1 MKNILQFIFLLSL
14 LISFIGCDKW
24 LDIKP
29 ATEVNED
36 DMFNNEQGFMD
47 ALYGIYVN
55 MGKSDLY
62 GGTLQTALDMAAQLY
77 DYYDPAQCSYAHY
90 QTFDYKNPQCATI
103 TDALWM
109 RLYYCI
115 GLCNNLLKY
124 LDKPES
130 KQICSNYNYL
140 RGEALAL
147 RAYMHFE
154 LIRIFAPDVKRLP
167 EYLSIPY
174 RKTFSPDIEPQLT
187 VSAIYSQLLEDLL
200 EAKRLL
206 EEDIIRTS
214 APDWLGMEEKKEE
227 NDNVTDKNNVYY
239 VTDFLKSRKYRM
251 NYYAVL
257 GTLARVH
264 LALGTSDDKEKA
276 YNYAMEV
283 IRSKKFRTI
292 QPEHIFLSGDDAKN
306 RDILFTDEFIF
317 GLYSQQVDGFY
328 KSNFDESYGSHKML
342 VKNLTQIYGSS
353 SKDIRLTYW
362 YQTSWGTSYL
372 KKHDANLIF
381 SKEKIRMIT
390 LPEMYYIAAEAHPQ
404 EASSLLE
411 ELLPS
416 REIHTILSESST
428 RDDVLIEILKEY
440 RKEYLGDG
448 QFFYACKRLID
459 ERNVLSTV
467 GVNIPDEEKVLVW
480 PLPDDEIKYGDR
492 DSEIWE

>member
-1 MKNILQFIFLLSL
+1 
-14 LISFIGCDKW
+14 
-24 LDIKP
+24 
-29 ATEVNED
+29 
-36 DMFNNEQGFMD
+36 
-47 ALYGIYVN
+47 
-55 MGKSDLY
+55 
-62 GGTLQTALDMAAQLY
+62 
-77 DYYDPAQCSYAHY
+77 
-90 QTFDYKNPQCATI
+90 
-103 TDALWM
+103 
-109 RLYYCI
+109 
-115 GLCNNLLKY
+115 
-124 LDKPES
+124 
-130 KQICSNYNYL
+130 
-140 RGEALAL
+140 
-147 RAYMHFE
+147 
-154 LIRIFAPDVKRLP
+154 
-167 EYLSIPY
+167 
-174 RKTFSPDIEPQLT
+174 
-187 VSAIYSQLLEDLL
+187 
-200 EAKRLL
+200 
-206 EEDIIRTS
+206 
-214 APDWLGMEEKKEE
+214 
-227 NDNVTDKNNVYY
+227 
-239 VTDFLKSRKYRM
+239 
-251 NYYAVL
+251 
-257 GTLARVH
+257 
-264 LALGTSDDKEKA
+264 
-276 YNYAMEV
+276 
-283 IRSKKFRTI
+283 
-292 QPEHIFLSGDDAKN
+292 
-306 RDILFTDEFIF
+306 
-317 GLYSQQVDGFY
+317 
-328 KSNFDESYGSHKML
+328 ML